1 MPHVDHQAHGDDRGD
16 EQGGGG
22 EAKRHERQ
30 RVVGLP
36 QQDGRDHAGRGNDHA
51 DARPDVAGRR
61 RPGEQAGGEVG
72 GERGQLGTGPRGGRL
87 GRSRVVFILGQP
99 ALRQRHLEGAN
110 HLFAVDGGDGQAVTA
125 PGACCYLVSRLSHH
139 QRLP

>member
-36 QQDGRDHAGRGNDHA
+36 QQDGRNHTGSSDDHNDGN
-51 DARPDVAGRR
+51 PDIPGRR
-61 RPGEQAGGEVG
+61 RPGRRIDPADGEVR
-72 GERGQLGTGPRGGRL
+72 GER
-87 GRSRVVFILGQP
+87 V
-99 ALRQRHLEGAN
+99 
-110 HLFAVDGGDGQAVTA
+110 
-125 PGACCYLVSRLSHH
+125 
-139 QRLP
+139 